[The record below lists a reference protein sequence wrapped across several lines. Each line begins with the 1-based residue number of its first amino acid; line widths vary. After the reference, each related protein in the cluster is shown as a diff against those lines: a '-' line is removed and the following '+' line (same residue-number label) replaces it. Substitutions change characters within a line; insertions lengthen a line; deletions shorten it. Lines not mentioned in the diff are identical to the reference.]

1 MPSSFRGQRLAADA
15 RGLVLVSMPMTTVRL
30 IIWPVLLM
38 SYAALFAAAIHT
50 LLGNWSG
57 VASLGMFFVIFIGVP
72 SLTGYAAY
80 LWRKKLLHGWGRTE
94 AALCAAIPVVVVL
107 LFALVA
113 SLDNSQ
119 ASRDAS
125 GESRR
130 DGPIGSSEPAREPM
144 EGEECG
150 LIQRPSRLS
159 RAADRDQRPGSHGSS
174 TSSENST

>member
-1 MPSSFRGQRLAADA
+1 
-15 RGLVLVSMPMTTVRL
+15 MPMTTVRL

-57 VASLGMFFVIFIGVP
+57 VASLGMFF

-113 SLDNSQ
+113 LLDNSQ